1 MIPANPAQVAGGQG
15 PGQDGDAFGGADSA
29 EHPAAVGVL
38 GVALEQR
45 DQAGQGQR
53 ARYAHD
59 DHPDDGRPDRDVAQR
74 VQEDGQVHQAEADRA
89 DAEQARR
96 PRPVA
101 RGRGDH
107 AAGDSPDRLRGHHQ
121 PELLAAPV
129 QHVLDERREQRAH
142 DALADAGDQ
151 GEDHQG
157 PQHPVSARKTQ
168 ARAQLRADATEPEP
182 DCPDLLAG
190 RIRPGRAPARA
201 DQGEQGRGD
210 DEAGGVGERHGG
222 EAPGRHEDAADR
234 RARQP
239 GRVRDLAVERVGR
252 QELLIGHQP
261 GHHGLLGGG
270 EELLEGALGEHH
282 HEDDPDLPRAA
293 HQQQRQ
299 QPGREQQVGHD
310 HGPLA
315 VPPVGEHA
323 GHRAE

>member
-1 MIPANPAQVAGGQG
+1 MAHVLPQPDEHGYPGRDVPGALDGQDRDDAGESAQVAGGHG
-15 PGQDGDAFGGADSA
+15 PGQDGDAFGGADGA

-45 DQAGQGQR
+45 DQAGQGQC

-74 VQEDGQVHQAEADRA
+74 VQEDGQVHQAEGDRA

-107 AAGDSPDRLRGHHQ
+107 AAGDPPDRLRGHHQ

-151 GEDHQG
+151 GADHQG
-157 PQHPVSARKTQ
+157 PQHPVSDRKTQ

-182 DCPDLLAG
+182 DGPGLLAG

-201 DQGEQGRGD
+201 DQGEQDRGG
-210 DEAGGVGERHGG
+210 DETGGVGERHGG
-222 EAPGRHEDAADR
+222 QAAAATRMPPIAEPASRDAFETR
-234 RARQP
+234 P
-239 GRVRDLAVERVGR
+239 
-252 QELLIGHQP
+252 
-261 GHHGLLGGG
+261 
-270 EELLEGALGEHH
+270 
-282 HEDDPDLPRAA
+282 
-293 HQQQRQ
+293 
-299 QPGREQQVGHD
+299 
-310 HGPLA
+310 
-315 VPPVGEHA
+315 
-323 GHRAE
+323 